1 LFRIF
6 VLLILLIHVNNGSL
20 MGDTSLVPTQT
31 QGEEWKY
38 APAEGFWD
46 EAVLPSGF
54 PRRHWR
60 QLTVAIRRMGFR
72 QFNRYWQSGVQLI
85 RDTSISSNIASDP
98 WGNERPLPL
107 DPIPLVIAEDEWT
120 EIDRAITQRAALL
133 NAMLVDLYGKQ
144 RLLYELHLP
153 PALVFGN
160 PQFLRPCCGITPP
173 DGVLLHTY
181 AADLARSPDGRWWVI
196 ADRTQAPAGMGYTLE
211 NRLVSA
217 RTLPTVFS
225 QYHVRQLARFFDIRR
240 DALFNLAA
248 KNGDSPHVVVLTPG
262 PHNDTYFEHSFLAGY
277 WGFPLVE
284 GDDLTVRDGRV
295 FLKTLAGLE
304 PVDLIMRCFDDNFC
318 DPLELRG
325 DSLLGVPGLVQ
336 AVRNGTVV
344 IDNALGSG
352 LVETAGHLAFL
363 PGLCRQLLDEDLHMP
378 SVATWWCGQEE
389 PRKYVLEHLDELVIK
404 PSSPS
409 FGNQLDYPAT
419 MDAAA
424 RERLTAR
431 IKAHPE
437 QYVAQ
442 EGIALS
448 TAPARTE
455 AGLASRHVI
464 LRVFAVWDGHSYT
477 VMPGGLTRVTTETSS
492 HRLPVPLGG
501 ASKDTWVL
509 GGVEASPPAPFQP
522 AISIGTDSIRGTL
535 PSRVADN
542 LFWLGRYSERVEANV
557 RLLRALLP
565 ALSAEADFGR
575 AVTLETAAHILVGLH
590 FLPPEDATASLAEQ
604 HWRVQRFLTDMVYDP
619 SKISSLGWNLKEMRR
634 VAWQLKERLSSD
646 TWRVMQQLEAEFSR
660 PVPINPEHRF
670 IAHIGVLDRAV
681 MTLSAFAGLLMEN
694 TTRGEGWRF
703 LEIGRR
709 TERALQMGELMR
721 AGIAEIP
728 RDAEPYLHIL
738 LHVADSSIT
747 YRTRYLSV
755 LRTDLVLQLLLAD
768 ESNPRSIGFQLAAL
782 VEQFDSLGEHFDA
795 EHPEMEQLASQC
807 LREIH
812 VAPMAELAHRDG
824 EGRFVALEAVL
835 QRLKVNLHEFS
846 EALTAQYMTPA
857 KASRLT
863 SSW

>member
-1 LFRIF
+1 M
-6 VLLILLIHVNNGSL
+6 N
-20 MGDTSLVPTQT
+20 DTSLAPTQST
-31 QGEEWKY
+31 AEEWRY
-38 APAEGFWD
+38 APIEGYWD
-46 EAVLPSGF
+46 EALLPSGF

-85 RDTSISSNIASDP
+85 REASISNNVATNP

-107 DPIPLVIAEDEWT
+107 DPVPLVIAEDEWAQI
-120 EIDRAITQRAALL
+120 EKAVIQRSALL
-133 NAMLVDLYGKQ
+133 NAMLLDLYGKQ
-144 RLLYELHLP
+144 RLVYEDHLP

-160 PQFLRPCCGITPP
+160 PQFLRACSGITPP
-173 DGVLLHTY
+173 DGVHLHTY
-181 AADLARSPDGRWWVI
+181 AADLGRSPDGQWWVI
-196 ADRTQAPAGMGYTLE
+196 ADRTQAPAGMGYALE

-225 QYHVRQLARFFDIRR
+225 QYRVRQLARFFDVRR
-240 DALFNLAA
+240 DALLALAA
-248 KNGDSPHVVVLTPG
+248 KHSRSPRVVVLTPG

-295 FLKTLAGLE
+295 YLKTLAGLE
-304 PVDLIMRCFDDNFC
+304 PVDLIMRRFDDSFC

-336 AVRNGTVV
+336 AVRNGAVV

-352 LVETAGHLAFL
+352 LIEAAGHLAFL
-363 PGLCRQLLDEDLHMP
+363 PGLCRQLLNEDLRLP
-378 SVATWWCGQEE
+378 SVATWWCGQEK
-389 PRKYVLEHLDELVIK
+389 PCQYVLEHLNELVIK
-404 PSSPS
+404 PASPS
-409 FGNQLDYPAT
+409 FGHQVEFPAS
-419 MDAAA
+419 MDTAE
-424 RERLTAR
+424 REKLAAR

-437 QYVAQ
+437 RYVAQ

-448 TAPARTE
+448 TAPARTDE
-455 AGLASRHVI
+455 GLAARHVI
-464 LRVFAVWDGHSYT
+464 LRVFAIWDGQSYT

-509 GGVEASPPAPFQP
+509 GGEEKLSPGPSLPAVLIEPDT
-522 AISIGTDSIRGTL
+522 GRGTL

-542 LFWLGRYSERVEANV
+542 LYWLGRYTERVEANV

-575 AVTLETAAHILVGLH
+575 AVTLETAVYLLVGLR

-604 HWRVQRFLTDMVYDP
+604 RWRVQRFLTDMVYDP
-619 SKISSLGWNLKEMRR
+619 SQISSLGWNLKEMRR

-646 TWRVMQQLEAEFSR
+646 TWHVLQHLEAEFSHA
-660 PVPINPEHRF
+660 VPINPDHRF
-670 IAHIGVLDRAV
+670 MALIGMLDRAV
-681 MTLSAFAGLLMEN
+681 MTLSAFSGLLMEN

-703 LEIGRR
+703 LELGRR
-709 TERALQMGELMR
+709 LERTLQMGELLR
-721 AGIAEIP
+721 AGIAEVP
-728 RDAEPYLHIL
+728 PDAQPCLHTL
-738 LHVADSSIT
+738 LQVADSSIT

-768 ESNPRSIGFQLAAL
+768 ETNPRSIGFQLAAL
-782 VEQFDSLGEHFDA
+782 AYQFESLGQPDDA
-795 EHPEMEQLASQC
+795 ERGRLEELASKT

-812 VAPMAELAHRDG
+812 LAPIVEIAQRDT
-824 EGRFVALEAVL
+824 EGRFRALESL
-835 QRLKVNLHEFS
+835 LDQLKANLFEFS
-846 EALTAQYMTPA
+846 EALTAQYMTPV
-857 KASRLT
+857 KPSRLT

>member
-1 LFRIF
+1 
-6 VLLILLIHVNNGSL
+6 
-20 MGDTSLVPTQT
+20 MTDTSLAPAKSLAD
-31 QGEEWKY
+31 EWRY
-38 APAEGFWD
+38 APIPGNWD
-46 EAVLPSGF
+46 EALLPSGF

-85 RDTSISSNIASDP
+85 RETSISNNVASDP

-107 DPIPLVIAEDEWT
+107 DPIPLVIAENEWAQI
-120 EIDRAITQRAALL
+120 EKAVAQRAGLL
-133 NAMLVDLYGKQ
+133 NAMLFDLYGKQ
-144 RLLYELHLP
+144 RLVYEHHLP

-160 PQFLRPCCGITPP
+160 PEFLRPCFGITPP
-173 DGVLLHTY
+173 DGVHLHTY

-225 QYHVRQLARFFDIRR
+225 QYRVRQLARFFDVRR
-240 DALFNLAA
+240 DALLSLAA
-248 KNGDSPHVVVLTPG
+248 KQSKSPRVVVLTPG

-304 PVDLIMRCFDDNFC
+304 PVDLIMRRFDDSFC
-318 DPLELRG
+318 DPLEFRG
-325 DSLLGVPGLVQ
+325 DSLLGVAGLVQ
-336 AVRNGTVV
+336 AVRNGAVV

-352 LVETAGHLAFL
+352 LVEAAGHLAFL
-363 PGLCRQLLDEDLHMP
+363 PGLCRALLGENLLMP
-378 SVATWWCGQEE
+378 SVATWWCGQED
-389 PRKYVLEHLDELVIK
+389 PRQYVLEHLNELVIK
-404 PSSPS
+404 PASPS
-409 FGNQLDYPAT
+409 FGFQLDYPAS
-419 MDAAA
+419 MDAAS
-424 RERLTAR
+424 REKLIGK

-437 QYVAQ
+437 RYVAQ

-448 TAPARTE
+448 TAPARTD
-455 AGLASRHVI
+455 AGLAARHVV
-464 LRVFAVWDGHSYT
+464 LRVFAVWDGQSYT

-509 GGVEASPPAPFQP
+509 GGLEKLSPLPNLPAVLIDTYPN
-522 AISIGTDSIRGTL
+522 RGML

-542 LFWLGRYSERVEANV
+542 LFWLGRYTERVEANV

-565 ALSAEADFGR
+565 ALSAEEDFGR
-575 AVTLETAAHILVGLH
+575 TVTLETAVYLLVGLH
-590 FLPPEDATASLAEQ
+590 YLPPEDAKASLVEQ
-604 HWRVQRFLTDMVYDP
+604 RRRVQRFLTDMVYDP
-619 SKISSLGWNLKEMRR
+619 SRISSLGWNLKEMRR

-646 TWRVMQQLEAEFSR
+646 TWRVLQQLEAEFSHAV
-660 PVPINPEHRF
+660 PVNPEHRF

-681 MTLSAFAGLLMEN
+681 MTLSAFSGLLMEN

-703 LEIGRR
+703 LELGRR
-709 TERALQMGELMR
+709 LERALQMADLLR
-721 AGIAEIP
+721 AGIAEVP
-728 RDAEPYLHIL
+728 PDVQPYLHVL
-738 LHVADSSIT
+738 LQVADSSIT

-768 ESNPRSIGFQLAAL
+768 ESNPRSVGFQLAAL
-782 VEQFDSLGEHFDA
+782 VYQFESLEERDDPEHSRLEA
-795 EHPEMEQLASQC
+795 LAAKA
-807 LREIH
+807 LHEIH
-812 VAPMAELAHRDG
+812 AAPMVEIAQRDERG
-824 EGRFVALEAVL
+824 HFAALESVL
-835 QRLKVNLHEFS
+835 EQLKVNLHEFS
-846 EALTAQYMTPA
+846 EALTAQYMGPA

>member
-1 LFRIF
+1 MM
-6 VLLILLIHVNNGSL
+6 N
-20 MGDTSLVPTQT
+20 DTSLVPTQSLA
-31 QGEEWKY
+31 EDWRY
-38 APAEGFWD
+38 APMEGYWD
-46 EAVLPSGF
+46 EALLPSGF

-60 QLTVAIRRMGFR
+60 QLTVAVRRMGFR

-85 RDTSISSNIASDP
+85 REASISNNVASDP

-107 DPIPLVIAEDEWT
+107 DPIPLVMAENEWVQI
-120 EIDRAITQRAALL
+120 EKSVIQRAALL
-133 NAMLVDLYGKQ
+133 NAMLFDLYGKQ
-144 RLLYELHLP
+144 RLMFENHLP

-160 PQFLRPCCGITPP
+160 PQFLRPCFGITPP
-173 DGVLLHTY
+173 DGVHLHTY
-181 AADLARSPDGRWWVI
+181 AADLARSPEGQWWVI
-196 ADRTQAPAGMGYTLE
+196 ADRTQAPAGMGYSLE

-217 RTLPTVFS
+217 RTLPSVFS
-225 QYHVRQLARFFDIRR
+225 QYRVRQLARFFDVRR
-240 DALFNLAA
+240 DALLALAA
-248 KNGDSPHVVVLTPG
+248 KKSSSPRVVVLTPG

-295 FLKTLAGLE
+295 YLKTLAGLE
-304 PVDLIMRCFDDNFC
+304 PVDLIMRRFDDSFC

-325 DSLLGVPGLVQ
+325 ESLLGVPGLVQ
-336 AVRNGTVV
+336 AVRNGAVV

-352 LVETAGHLAFL
+352 LVEAAGHLAFL
-363 PGLCRQLLDEDLHMP
+363 PGLCRQLLGEDLRLP

-389 PRKYVLEHLDELVIK
+389 PCRYVLEHLEKLVIK
-404 PSSPS
+404 PASPS
-409 FGNQLDYPAT
+409 FGHQLEFPAT
-419 MDAAA
+419 MDAAS
-424 RERLTAR
+424 RENLVAR

-437 QYVAQ
+437 RYVAQ

-448 TAPARTE
+448 TAPARTD

-464 LRVFAVWDGHSYT
+464 LRVFAIWDGESYA

-509 GGVEASPPAPFQP
+509 GEAEESSPASQP
-522 AISIGTDSIRGTL
+522 AYTISPYSSRGTL

-542 LFWLGRYSERVEANV
+542 LFWLGRYTERVEANV

-565 ALSAEADFGR
+565 ALSAEEDFGR
-575 AVTLETAAHILVGLH
+575 AVTLEMAVCLLVGLK

-604 HWRVQRFLTDMVYDP
+604 RWRVQRFLTDMVYDP
-619 SKISSLGWNLKEMRR
+619 SRISSLGWNLKEMRR
-634 VAWQLKERLSSD
+634 VAWQLKERMSSD
-646 TWRVMQQLEAEFSR
+646 TWRVIQHLEGEFSR
-660 PVPINPEHRF
+660 AVPVNPEHRF
-670 IAHIGVLDRAV
+670 IAHIGVLDRAI
-681 MTLSAFAGLLMEN
+681 MTLSAFSGLLMEN

-703 LEIGRR
+703 LELGRR
-709 TERALQMGELMR
+709 LERALQMADLLR
-721 AGIAEIP
+721 AGVAEVP
-728 RDAEPYLHIL
+728 SDAQPYLHIL
-738 LHVADSSIT
+738 LQVADSSIT

-782 VEQFDSLGEHFDA
+782 VYQFESLGELDDPGHDLL
-795 EHPEMEQLASQC
+795 EELAGKT

-812 VAPMAELAHRDG
+812 VAPVVELAQRDG
-824 EGRFVALEAVL
+824 EGRFVVLESLL
-835 QRLKVNLHEFS
+835 QQLRSNLYEFS
-846 EALTAQYMTPA
+846 EALTAQYMSPA

>member
-1 LFRIF
+1 MM
-6 VLLILLIHVNNGSL
+6 N
-20 MGDTSLVPTQT
+20 DTSLATT
-31 QGEEWKY
+31 RSLAEEWRY
-38 APAEGFWD
+38 APIEGYWD
-46 EAVLPSGF
+46 EALLPSGF

-85 RDTSISSNIASDP
+85 REASISKNVATDP

-107 DPIPLVIAEDEWT
+107 DPVPLVIAENEWT
-120 EIDRAITQRAALL
+120 QIEKAVVQRSALL
-133 NAMLVDLYGKQ
+133 NAMLLDLYGKQ
-144 RLLYELHLP
+144 RLVYEDHLP

-160 PQFLRPCCGITPP
+160 PQFLRACSGITPP
-173 DGVLLHTY
+173 DGVHLHTY
-181 AADLARSPDGRWWVI
+181 AADLGRSPDGQWWVI
-196 ADRTQAPAGMGYTLE
+196 ADRTQAPAGMGYALE

-225 QYHVRQLARFFDIRR
+225 QYRVRQLARFFDVRR
-240 DALFNLAA
+240 DALLALAA
-248 KNGDSPHVVVLTPG
+248 KHSKSPRVVVLTPG

-284 GDDLTVRDGRV
+284 GDDLTVRDSRV
-295 FLKTLAGLE
+295 YLKTLAGLE
-304 PVDLIMRCFDDNFC
+304 PVDLIMRRFDDSFC

-336 AVRNGTVV
+336 AVRNGAVV

-352 LVETAGHLAFL
+352 LIEAAGHLAFL
-363 PGLCRQLLDEDLHMP
+363 PGLCRQLLNEDLRLP
-378 SVATWWCGQEE
+378 SVATWWCGQEK
-389 PRKYVLEHLDELVIK
+389 PCQYVLEHLNELVIK
-404 PSSPS
+404 PASPS
-409 FGNQLDYPAT
+409 FGHHVEFPAS
-419 MDAAA
+419 MDAAE
-424 RERLTAR
+424 REKLIAR

-437 QYVAQ
+437 RYVAQ

-448 TAPARTE
+448 TAPARTDE
-455 AGLASRHVI
+455 GLAARHVI
-464 LRVFAVWDGHSYT
+464 LRVFAIWDGQSYT

-509 GGVEASPPAPFQP
+509 GGEEELSPGPSLPAVLIEPDT
-522 AISIGTDSIRGTL
+522 GRGTL

-542 LFWLGRYSERVEANV
+542 LYWLGRYTERVEANV

-575 AVTLETAAHILVGLH
+575 AVTLETAVYLLVGLR

-604 HWRVQRFLTDMVYDP
+604 RWRVQRFLTDMVYDP
-619 SKISSLGWNLKEMRR
+619 SQISSLGWNLKEMRR

-646 TWRVMQQLEAEFSR
+646 TWHVLQHLEAEFSHA
-660 PVPINPEHRF
+660 VPINPDHRF
-670 IAHIGVLDRAV
+670 MALIGMLDRAV
-681 MTLSAFAGLLMEN
+681 MTLSAFSGLLMEN

-703 LEIGRR
+703 LELGRR
-709 TERALQMGELMR
+709 LERALQMAELLR
-721 AGIAEIP
+721 AGIAEVP
-728 RDAEPYLHIL
+728 PDAQPCLHTL
-738 LHVADSSIT
+738 LQVADSSIT

-768 ESNPRSIGFQLAAL
+768 ETNPRSIGFQLAAL
-782 VEQFDSLGEHFDA
+782 AYQFESVGQPDDA
-795 EHPEMEQLASQC
+795 ERGRLEELASKT

-812 VAPMAELAHRDG
+812 LAPIVEIAQRDT
-824 EGRFVALEAVL
+824 EGRFRALESL
-835 QRLKVNLHEFS
+835 LDQLKANLFEFS
-846 EALTAQYMTPA
+846 EALTAQYMTPV
-857 KASRLT
+857 KPSRLT